1 MSSPIGW
8 ENSSKTRKTFNFSL
22 LTLLSD
28 TVKTWKK
35 PAKDAST
42 QRYLPFS
49 EIRDNMIMMK
59 DGSSR
64 MVLRVHALNFN
75 LKSQEEQD
83 AILMSYQRFLNAL
96 SFPIQII
103 IRSLKVDIETYINR
117 LKNLALSQS
126 NPLLQEQT
134 YKYVDFLT
142 TLIDL
147 AQIMKKEFYIV
158 VPFDLENNES
168 VSKTDIF
175 GVFRSFWSALSQEE
189 SVADIRSNRIRVSRM
204 KKWNYERVS
213 QVKMSLEAIGL
224 KADEVEKEELVKLI
238 YNYYNPRIK
247 NEMLLKGDVDTMTL
261 G

>member
-1 MSSPIGW
+1 MSQ
-8 ENSSKTRKTFNFSL
+8 N
-22 LTLLSD
+22 D
-28 TVKTWKK
+28 TVRSGKK

-49 EIRDNMIMMK
+49 EIRENMVMMK

-75 LKSQEEQD
+75 LKSTDEQD

-96 SFPIQII
+96 NFPIQIM
-103 IRSLKVDIETYINR
+103 IRSLKVDIESYINK
-117 LKNLALSQS
+117 LKNLALKQE

-168 VSKTDIF
+168 VRKTDVF
-175 GVFRSFWSALSQEE
+175 GVFKSFWSSLSQEE
-189 SVADIRSNRIRVSRM
+189 SVADIRSNRVRVNRL
-204 KKWNYERVS
+204 KKWNYERLS
-213 QVKMSLEAIGL
+213 TVKMTLESIGL
-224 KADEVEKEELVKLI
+224 KADEVDKWELVKLI
-238 YNYYNPRIK
+238 YNYYNPRVK
-247 NEMLLKGDVDTMTL
+247 NEMLLKADVDTIDL
-261 G
+261 N

>member
-1 MSSPIGW
+1 M
-8 ENSSKTRKTFNFSL
+8 
-22 LTLLSD
+22 SD

-49 EIRDNMIMMK
+49 EIRENMVMMK

-64 MVLRVHALNFN
+64 MVLCVHALNFN
-75 LKSQEEQD
+75 LKSTEEQD

-96 SFPIQII
+96 SFPIQIM
-103 IRSLKVDIETYINR
+103 IRSLKVDIESYINK
-117 LKNLALSQS
+117 LKNLALKQP

-158 VPFDLENNES
+158 VPYDLENNES
-168 VSKTDIF
+168 VRKTDVF
-175 GVFRSFWSALSQEE
+175 GVFKSFWSALSQEE
-189 SVADIRSNRIRVSRM
+189 SVVDIRNNRIRMARLR
-204 KKWNYERVS
+204 KWNYERLS
-213 QVKMSLEAIGL
+213 QVKMSLESIGL
-224 KADEVEKEELVKLI
+224 KADEVDKTDLVKLI
-238 YNYYNPRIK
+238 YNYYNPRVK
-247 NEMLLKGDVDTMTL
+247 NELLLKWDVENMDL

>member
-1 MSSPIGW
+1 MSS
-8 ENSSKTRKTFNFSL
+8 T
-22 LTLLSD
+22 D
-28 TVKTWKK
+28 TVRTGKK
-35 PAKDAST
+35 PAKDTST

-49 EIRDNMIMMK
+49 EIRENMIVMK

-96 SFPIQII
+96 NFPIQII

-117 LKNLALSQS
+117 LKNLALKQE

-168 VSKTDIF
+168 VRKTDII
-175 GVFRSFWSALSQEE
+175 GVFKSFWSALSQEE
-189 SVADIRSNRIRVSRM
+189 SVADIRANRIRVARL
-204 KKWNYERVS
+204 KKWNYERMS
-213 QVKMSLEAIGL
+213 TVKMSLESIWL
-224 KADEVEKEELVKLI
+224 KAEELDKTEIVKLI

-247 NEMLLKGDVDTMTL
+247 SEILLKWDIDSMNL

>member
-1 MSSPIGW
+1 MSP
-8 ENSSKTRKTFNFSL
+8 T
-22 LTLLSD
+22 D
-28 TVKTWKK
+28 AVKTWKK
-35 PAKDAST
+35 PEKDAST

-49 EIRDNMIMMK
+49 EIRENVVMMK

-75 LKSQEEQD
+75 LKSTEEQD

-96 SFPIQII
+96 SFPIQIM
-103 IRSLKVDIETYINR
+103 IRSLKVDIESYINK
-117 LKNLALSQS
+117 LKNLALKQE

-158 VPFDLENNES
+158 VPYDLENNES
-168 VSKTDIF
+168 VRKTDVF
-175 GVFRSFWSALSQEE
+175 GVFKSFWSALSQEE
-189 SVADIRSNRIRVSRM
+189 SVADIRANRIRMTRLR
-204 KKWNYERVS
+204 KWNYERLS
-213 QVKMSLEAIGL
+213 QVKMSLESIGL
-224 KADEVEKEELVKLI
+224 KADEVEKTELVKLI
-238 YNYYNPRIK
+238 YNYYNPRVK
-247 NEMLLKGDVDTMTL
+247 NEMLLKGDVETMDL